1 MVGQFRPQEVEG
13 RAQVRPIVTKFLK
26 VAAGLGVAGAAWFF
40 MSGEASAAPK
50 PAAPAACVDAS
61 AVTNISYT
69 SLSGVPVTLDP
80 ATGYVSG
87 VQSGDTITVHF
98 SVQGTTACPNG
109 VQLSLASY
117 NADAPGFPSNQTLF
131 ASQTQTFAVG
141 GPYSLTVTIPTT
153 SSGGS
158 DPNCN
163 PQHDNSNGGGANQ
176 SPGPYDPNGCGLPS
190 GNGKS
195 TNNNSSKPCAGCVGN
210 ADAKN
215 PPGQYPNGSDH
226 NAGYECDRN
235 QGVGQTNPAHTG
247 CSGSPNFQLDFVS
260 GTTIQSF
267 DTTGHPSY
275 NDSGRLINYANG

>member
-1 MVGQFRPQEVEG
+1 MARIGRSIVRLLVGFG
-13 RAQVRPIVTKFLK
+13 L
-26 VAAGLGVAGAAWFF
+26 AGVAWFF

-50 PAAPAACVDAS
+50 PKAPAAPACVDAS
-61 AVTNISYT
+61 AVTGVSYT
-69 SLSGVPVTLDP
+69 AQSGAPITINTP
-80 ATGYVSG
+80 TGQIFG
-87 VQSGDTITVHF
+87 VVSGDTITVHF
-98 SVQGTTACPNG
+98 SVVSTQACPNG
-109 VQLSLASY
+109 VELSFVSY
-117 NADAPGFPSNQTLF
+117 NAPEPEFTPGQTL
-131 ASQTQTFAVG
+131 AAAVTQTFAPG
-141 GPYSLTVTIPTT
+141 GPYSLTLQAPLT
-153 SSGGS
+153 SGGGS

-215 PPGQYPNGSDH
+215 PPGQYPNGGDP

-247 CSGSPNFQLDFVS
+247 CSGPPHFQLDFVS
-260 GTTIQSF
+260 GKPITDFTN
-267 DTTGHPSY
+267 TSY
-275 NDSGRLINYANG
+275 RQEGRLIHYANG